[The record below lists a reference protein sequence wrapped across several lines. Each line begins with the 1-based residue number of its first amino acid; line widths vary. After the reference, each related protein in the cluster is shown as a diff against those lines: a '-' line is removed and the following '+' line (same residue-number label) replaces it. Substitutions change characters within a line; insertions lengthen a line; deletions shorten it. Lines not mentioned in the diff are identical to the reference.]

1 MNDVNVQTVL
11 VTGGSG
17 YLAGWMIQALLKQ
30 GYDVRASIR
39 RAEAGDALLKT
50 IEKNGVAPD
59 RLTFKTIDLLSD
71 VGWDDAVDGC
81 EAIMHV
87 ASPMGQGQG
96 KKVDLLT
103 PAREGTLRVLRAA
116 QRRAV
121 KRVVMTSSGFAAQGN
136 DATKRLVGV
145 EAEAVWAD
153 TTRKDMSNYA
163 RSKILAERAAWDFMK
178 VEGRNFSLT
187 TILPGLILGPLLG
200 DAATGSLE
208 VVKRMLSGAMPAIP
222 RIGFGIVDV
231 RDLVDLHVKAMLSS
245 SAAGQRFLG
254 IGDFLWLSEIAAALK
269 TTLGK
274 EAAKVPTRM
283 MPDFVL
289 RLAALFQE
297 DAKFMA
303 PMLGRKSSL
312 DSHKAIEQLNWHPRP
327 AVESVIDCA
336 RTLVAVSKLKCN
348 SGLMNGS

>member
-1 MNDVNVQTVL
+1 MSVTNSNYKGRFMNDSSVQTVL

-30 GYDVRASIR
+30 GYDVRASLR
-39 RAEAGDALLKT
+39 RPEASRALHET

-59 RLTFKTIDLLSD
+59 KLTFKTIDLLSD

-96 KKVDLLT
+96 KMVDLLT
-103 PAREGTLRVLRAA
+103 PAREGTLRVLNAA

-121 KRVVMTSSGFAAQGN
+121 KRVVMTSSGFAAQSD
-136 DATKRLVGV
+136 DATERLFGV
-145 EAEAVWAD
+145 EAEAAWAD
-153 TTRKDMSNYA
+153 STRKDMSNYA
-163 RSKILAERAAWDFMK
+163 RSKVLAERAAWDFMK
-178 VEGRNFSLT
+178 VEGQNFSLT

-200 DAATGSLE
+200 DSATGSLE
-208 VVKRMLSGAMPAIP
+208 VVKRILSGAMPAIP

-231 RDLVDLHVKAMLSS
+231 RDLVDLHIKAMLSS
-245 SAAGQRFLG
+245 NAAGQRFLG
-254 IGDFLWLSEIAAALK
+254 ISDFLWLSDIAVALK

-274 EAAKVPTRM
+274 DAGKVPTRT
-283 MPDFVL
+283 MPDFVV

-312 DSHKAIEQLNWHPRP
+312 DSRKAIEQLNWHPRP
-327 AVESVIDCA
+327 AIETVLDCA
-336 RTLVAVSKLKCN
+336 RSLVIK
-348 SGLMNGS
+348 